1 MQYNDNCCHA
11 ARPKWGNWVRWI
23 VTAILVALLLRG
35 CFTHEA
41 EVPTNPVIS
50 TPTPTVTQTQATT
63 FTSQLVDGHVTLTGA
78 VKDQA
83 TKDAIVQAA
92 NAQYGADHVT
102 DQLTIDANASNPD
115 VDMNKLF
122 AWQKSTSGTSVA
134 LNGKTV
140 VLTGVVADEATKAAQ
155 GQAVTSFF
163 GSGYTLDNQL
173 TIAAASNMAKD
184 QKCEDTLKST
194 VEFAT
199 GHAELTSAGK
209 ATLDQVATCLKDG
222 RFEVAGYTDNQGKAE
237 ANQALSEARA
247 NSVVAYLTTKGV
259 AADRMTAKG
268 YGQTQPIASNDTAEG
283 RQKNRRITF
292 TAIP

>member
-11 ARPKWGNWVRWI
+11 ARPMWGNWVRWI

-41 EVPTNPVIS
+41 EVPTNPVMG
-50 TPTPTVTQTQATT
+50 TPVPAVTQTQATT
-63 FTSQLVDGHVTLTGA
+63 FASQLVDGHVTLTGA

-83 TKDAIVQAA
+83 TKDVIVQAA

-122 AWQKSTSGTSVA
+122 AWQKTTAGTSVA
-134 LNGKTV
+134 INGKTV
-140 VLTGVVADEATKAAQ
+140 VLTGAVADEATKAAQ
-155 GQAVTSFF
+155 GQTATSLF
-163 GSGYTLDNQL
+163 GAGYTVDNQL
-173 TIAAASNMAKD
+173 TIAASNMAKD

-199 GHAELTSAGK
+199 GHAELTPAGK
-209 ATLDQVATCLKDG
+209 TTLDQVAACLKDG
-222 RFEVAGYTDNQGKAE
+222 RFEVAGYTDSQGKTE

-247 NSVVAYLTTKGV
+247 ASVVAYLTTKGI

-283 RQKNRRITF
+283 RQQNRRITF
-292 TAIP
+292 TAMP